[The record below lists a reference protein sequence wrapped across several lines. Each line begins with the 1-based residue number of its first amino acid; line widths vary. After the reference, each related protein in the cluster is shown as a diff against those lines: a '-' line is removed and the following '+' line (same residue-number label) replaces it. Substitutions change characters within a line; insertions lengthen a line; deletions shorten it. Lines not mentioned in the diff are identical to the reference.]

1 MFYTDLFKTF
11 PDWGFIT
18 SSQVLFRFPAKPK
31 STLAKYWIRIETM
44 SFFTQEIFDE
54 AVLENEECFDLTP
67 NEAVVETVN
76 QFIKQC
82 RQASQHS
89 SLPRADQVNV
99 YLGNLLL
106 SHPNSEQGRW
116 DREQQKVFLTY
127 VTDVCHFETDSLS
140 SSNYVETSQKINCTL
155 KKIQDFYSS
164 PQHFLNNDLE
174 TSPTAAHVE
183 PEAGLVI
190 SAQEN
195 ATSGTL
201 ESDLRRVYLKLFQ
214 SNRAM
219 DAIFAILK
227 VTLQSANFSSLRA
240 HFALIESIIDC
251 AIAILEQQQYP
262 EVKILISSLSGWE
275 EITTL
280 LDGLGQ
286 LYGNFSRTETVEPIK
301 EGIASNKYIVALLP
315 KVYQLCHLVL
325 KGCEKNK
332 VQFVQ
337 SRSSFQECYHKEDSS
352 SFISSKKNSV
362 HVIIQTLDSLL
373 SSLKNTLADSCGL
386 EEDAA
391 SFIVLTLTRI
401 CNTVTAACRCDD
413 KSSQVSSSHDH
424 AMEFYRAGAVKVLHN
439 ILHVVTDL
447 FVGRIALQ
455 EKIDDSPV
463 AIFSLLCAIMSAI
476 RVTCIND
483 EIVQRWV
490 SVGLLK
496 SIQDVLTI
504 AGCSSLTQE
513 NKSSNSMNSSS
524 MRHGEGVKMQLLTD
538 AMGVIRNICANDDIK
553 TTICQDGRTLPL
565 LLIHGMR
572 HFCNVPS
579 IQEHGCGIIAAM
591 ALRSSLN
598 VHRMMSEYEVGSDIT
613 AALRYHPT
621 NAKVQRQGALA
632 IRNIASRGDVDV
644 RKALLD
650 LGIEDLL
657 KDVTGKLSDS
667 VEEAYAALRDLGVQV
682 SMIHYTVDDDGRV
695 IRSGTVQM
703 FGEDKP
709 KFRAIFEPTHADI
722 ASMIS
727 KKQ

>member
-1 MFYTDLFKTF
+1 M
-11 PDWGFIT
+11 G
-18 SSQVLFRFPAKPK
+18 
-31 STLAKYWIRIETM
+31 
-44 SFFTQEIFDE
+44 FFTQEIFDE

-82 RQASQHS
+82 RQAPQHS
-89 SLPRADQVNV
+89 SLPHADQVNI
-99 YLGNLLL
+99 YLGNLLF

-116 DREQQKVFLTY
+116 DREQQKVFLNY
-127 VTDVCHFETDSLS
+127 VTVVCHFESDSLS
-140 SSNYVETSQKINCTL
+140 SSNHIETSQKITCTL
-155 KKIQDFYSS
+155 KKIQDFCSS
-164 PQHFLNNDLE
+164 PQHFLSNDLE
-174 TSPTAAHVE
+174 TSPAAAHVE
-183 PEAGLVI
+183 PEFGSAI
-190 SAQEN
+190 SAQGH
-195 ATSGTL
+195 ASSGTY

-219 DAIFAILK
+219 EAIFAILK
-227 VTLQSANFSSLRA
+227 FTLQSANFSSLRA
-240 HFALIESIIDC
+240 YFTLIESIIDC
-251 AIAILEQQQYP
+251 AIAILQQQQYP
-262 EVKILISSLSGWE
+262 EVKILIDSFGGWD

-286 LYGNFSRTETVEPIK
+286 LYGNFSRTEAVELI
-301 EGIASNKYIVALLP
+301 EGNVDSNKSIVALLP
-315 KVYQLCHLVL
+315 NVYQLCHLVL

-337 SRSSFQECYHKEDSS
+337 SRSSFQGRYHKEDSS

-362 HVIIQTLDSLL
+362 HVIIQTLHSLL
-373 SSLKNTLADSCGL
+373 SSLKTLADSGEL

-391 SFIVLTLTRI
+391 TFIVLTLTRV

-439 ILHVVTDL
+439 ILYVVTDL
-447 FVGRIALQ
+447 LVGKITLQ
-455 EKIDDSPV
+455 EKLDGSPT
-463 AIFSLLCAIMSAI
+463 AMLSLLCAIMSTI

-496 SIQDVLTI
+496 SMQDVLTI

-513 NKSSNSMNSSS
+513 NKTSNSMCY
-524 MRHGEGVKMQLLTD
+524 GEGVKMQLLVD

-572 HFCNVPS
+572 HFCNVPM

-598 VHRMMSEYEVGSDIT
+598 VHRMMSDYEVGSDIT
-613 AALRYHPT
+613 AALRCHPT

-632 IRNIASRGDVDV
+632 IRNIACRGDVDV
-644 RKALLD
+644 RKVLLD
-650 LGIEDLL
+650 LGVEDLL

-709 KFRAIFEPTHADI
+709 KFRAIFEPTHTDI